1 MKNKK
6 GISGIVATVIMIA
19 LVMAAAAI
27 IWAVINSMMKEKTAG
42 AESCFGNFEKV
53 TLNPMYTCFT
63 DIGNNE
69 PPPNGDIDWINFSI
83 NIADVE
89 VDSVLI
95 AISAGGAV
103 KSFEISNTE
112 QTISDLAKYG
122 STGFGT
128 DNIVLPGEN
137 AGMSYV
143 TNFSSSEPDLIE
155 IAPIIGGT
163 QCGVSD
169 SISDIDDCSILG

>member
-1 MKNKK
+1 MKLNKK

-27 IWAVINSMMKEKTAG
+27 IWTVINSMMKEKTAG

-53 TLNPMYTCFT
+53 TLNAMYTCYNST
-63 DIGNNE
+63 TYDIQ
-69 PPPNGDIDWINFSI
+69 FSI
-83 NIADVE
+83 NMGDVD
-89 VDSVLI
+89 VDAVLV
-95 AISAGGAV
+95 AISSAGAV
-103 KSFEISNTE
+103 KSFEITNENKSFTN
-112 QTISDLAKYG
+112 LKNYG
-122 STGFGT
+122 VGYNY
-128 DNIVLPGEN
+128 NIKDVKLPGEN

-143 TNFSSSEPDLIE
+143 TNYFENEPDLIE